1 MLTRTLEG
9 TIARLLAAHD
19 DITDLHLAVGEPV
32 RCRRCSALSVDDA
45 ALVDEPALF
54 RLLRSL
60 VAFEG
65 STGTQAESLRR
76 WLGMRDGGALDFSAE
91 LDGHRLRGNLHLRAG
106 GSLGLVLRRLRD
118 TVPDLDALGLP
129 VLLRRLA
136 DRSRGLMLVT
146 GPTGSGKSTTLAALI
161 HHLVCSRALHVLTIE
176 DPIEYRIDR
185 AACAGGAA
193 MLGRVSAREV
203 GTDSPDFAGAVR
215 AAMRQDPNV
224 IVIGEIR
231 DRATMHAAL
240 AASESGHLVLAT
252 LHAPNASDAVER
264 VLSFFAPDE
273 LDWARSVFSSV
284 LVAVL
289 SQALVRRRDDPS
301 QALVCELMVS
311 TPAVRQQILQGTTG
325 QLRGIMAQGR
335 RDGHQQMTA
344 QLADRVRRGEIAE
357 EDARYVAHP
366 AEEFAWLMQSAGAG
380 GQS

>member
-1 MLTRTLEG
+1 MNGSLEQVV
-9 TIARLLAAHD
+9 ARLLAAHCD
-19 DITDLHLAVGEPV
+19 LTDLHLATGEPV
-32 RCRRCSALSVDDA
+32 RGRRCGELSVEDA

-54 RLLRSL
+54 ALLRCL
-60 VAFEG
+60 VPLEG
-65 STGTQAESLRR
+65 SAGTQVEALRR
-76 WLGMRDGGALDFSAE
+76 WLHVRDGGALDFSAE
-91 LDGHRLRGNLHLRAG
+91 LGGHRLRGNVHLRAG
-106 GSLGLVLRRLRD
+106 GALGLVLRRLRD
-118 TVPDLDALGLP
+118 AIPDLDALGLP
-129 VLLRRLA
+129 VLLRRLV
-136 DRSRGLMLVT
+136 DRSRGLLLVT
-146 GPTGSGKSTTLAALI
+146 GATGSGKSTTLAALV
-161 HHLVCSRALHVLTIE
+161 HHLVCSRALHVLTVE

-185 AACAGGAA
+185 AACPGGGAL
-193 MLGRVSAREV
+193 LGRVSAREV

-215 AAMRQDPNV
+215 AAMRQDPDV

-240 AASESGHLVLAT
+240 AAGESGHLVLAT
-252 LHAPNASDAVER
+252 LHTPNASEAVER
-264 VLSFFAPDE
+264 VLSFFPPDE
-273 LDWARSVFSSV
+273 MAWARSVFANA

-289 SQALVRRRDDPS
+289 SQALVRRREDPG

-366 AEEFAWLMQSAGAG
+366 AEEFTWLMQSAGAG
-380 GQS
+380 RSP

>member
-1 MLTRTLEG
+1 MNGALDRT
-9 TIARLLAAHD
+9 IVRLLAAHA
-19 DITDLHLAVGEPV
+19 DITDLHLAAGEPV
-32 RCRRCSALSVDDA
+32 RCRRCGVLSVGEPAVVDEA
-45 ALVDEPALF
+45 ALFA
-54 RLLRSL
+54 LLRGL

-65 STGTQAESLRR
+65 SAGAQPESLRR
-76 WLGMRDGGALDFSAE
+76 WLAVRDGGSFDFSAE
-91 LDGHRLRGNLHLRAG
+91 IDGHRLRGNLHLRAG
-106 GSLGLVLRRLRD
+106 GSLGVVLRRLRD
-118 TVPDLDALGLP
+118 TVPDLDSLGLP
-129 VLLRRLA
+129 VLLRRLV

-146 GPTGSGKSTTLAALI
+146 GPTGSGKSTTLAALV

-185 AACAGGAA
+185 AVCPGGAA
-193 MLGRVSAREV
+193 LLGRVSAREV

-215 AAMRQDPNV
+215 AAMRQDPDV

-231 DRATMHAAL
+231 DRATMQAAL
-240 AASESGHLVLAT
+240 AAGETGHLVLAT
-252 LHAPNASDAVER
+252 LHAPNASEAVER

-273 LDWARSVFSSV
+273 MAWVRSVFANV

-289 SQALVRRRDDPS
+289 SQALVRRRDDPG

-311 TPAVRQQILQGTTG
+311 TPAVCQQILQGTTG

-366 AEEFAWLMQSAGAG
+366 AEEFAWLMQSAGTG
-380 GQS
+380 GRA